1 MTKLASRLLVLSLLL
16 APTFARAAEPAK
28 QDAVASAKTWL
39 ALVDAG
45 QYPAS
50 WRESGALFR
59 RAVREEQWSQAL
71 TGARTPLGEPK
82 SRELDTRTEA
92 TTLPGAPDGRYEV
105 MQFRSS
111 FAHKAAAV
119 ETVTMSLEADGRWRV
134 IGYFIK

>member
-16 APTFARAAEPAK
+16 APGFARAAEPVK
-28 QDAVASAKTWL
+28 PDAVASAKAWL

-45 QYPAS
+45 EYGPS
-50 WRESGALFR
+50 WRQSGALFR
-59 RAVREEQWSQAL
+59 RAVTEEQWSQAL
-71 TGARTPLGEPK
+71 TGVRTPLGTLK

-105 MQFRSS
+105 MQFRSA

-119 ETVTMSLEADGRWRV
+119 ETVTVSLEADGRWRV